1 MAIFHINRSGTS
13 LGTFSEEDVRAGLQG
28 GRFLGTD
35 LGWRDGMATW
45 QPLAQI
51 SEFAQDIPA
60 AGPAVPSPQTASP
73 GAIPPVTAAEA
84 RSGLPWDDRQQKG
97 FFTAFV
103 ETLQMV
109 LTRPAE
115 AFTAMRREGGFGEPL
130 IYGVI
135 GASVGGI
142 VSFLFSLA
150 LQSFGLFANHRN
162 AFGAM
167 TGMGIGSVA
176 FVILF
181 PLAIIIGLFIGAAII
196 HLCLMIVGGA
206 NQPFETTFRVLA
218 FTQGSTGVLQVLP
231 VCGGLIAGVWGLV
244 VNCIGLARAH
254 ETETGRAIL
263 ADFLPIILCC
273 GLGFVILFMAGGL
286 RAVGHHLWWVVGD
299 PCRPPCPCGIHSQ
312 PPLST

>member
-1 MAIFHINRSGTS
+1 MATFHINRNGTN
-13 LGTFSEEDVRAGLQG
+13 LGTFSEDEVRDGLRG
-28 GRFLGTD
+28 GKFFGTD
-35 LGWRDGMATW
+35 LGWREGMATW
-45 QPLAQI
+45 EPLAQI
-51 SEFAQDIPA
+51 SEFAQEAGPGGA
-60 AGPAVPSPQTASP
+60 AGPQPQFTGASTITPTATIAP
-73 GAIPPVTAAEA
+73 

-115 AFTAMRREGGFGEPL
+115 AFMAMKREGGFGEPL

-150 LQSFGLFANHRN
+150 LQSFGFFANHRN
-162 AFGAM
+162 AFGAI

-218 FTQGSTGVLQVLP
+218 FTQGATGVLQVIP
-231 VCGGLIAGVWGLV
+231 ICGGVIAAVWGLV

-254 ETETGRAIL
+254 ETDTGRAVL
-263 ADFLPIILCC
+263 AVFLPVILCC
-273 GLGFVILFMAGGL
+273 GLGFVILFMVGGL
-286 RAVGHHLWWVVGD
+286 AALGHH
-299 PCRPPCPCGIHSQ
+299 
-312 PPLST
+312 

>member
-1 MAIFHINRSGTS
+1 MATFHINRSGTN
-13 LGTFSEEDVRAGLQG
+13 LGTFSEDEVRDGLRSG
-28 GRFLGTD
+28 KFAGTD
-35 LGWRDGMATW
+35 LGWREGMATW
-45 QPLAQI
+45 EPLAQI
-51 SEFAQDIPA
+51 SEFAQET
-60 AGPAVPSPQTASP
+60 GPDAASP
-73 GAIPPVTAAEA
+73 PPQFAGGAVSYGATVVA

-115 AFTAMRREGGFGEPL
+115 AFMAMKREGGFGEPL

-150 LQSFGLFANHRN
+150 LQSFGFFANHRN

-218 FTQGSTGVLQVLP
+218 FTQGATGVLQVIP
-231 VCGGLIAGVWGLV
+231 ICGGVIAAVWGLV

-254 ETETGRAIL
+254 ETDTGRAVL
-263 ADFLPIILCC
+263 AVFLPVILCC
-273 GLGFVILFMAGGL
+273 GLGFVILFMVGGL
-286 RAVGHHLWWVVGD
+286 AALGHH
-299 PCRPPCPCGIHSQ
+299 
-312 PPLST
+312 